1 MYIDV
6 LLELKNKNID
16 QTFTY
21 KVPDN
26 LKKEIMIGKRV
37 KVPFNKR
44 ILEGF
49 ILNIKDTYEGNF
61 NILEIEQV
69 VDEEVILTQELLDM
83 AYFIKESTLSSL
95 SSAIAIMLPKG
106 LKASN
111 KTNINKKYQVFLKLN
126 YPYLDCLAKCQ
137 NEMQKKIIIY
147 INEEVVAFKKEANLI
162 SSSAVKTLIK
172 KDIISEEKSEEYRL
186 KNKEIKKEEKKVL
199 TKDQQQVYEQIIASL
214 DKHQKFLLHG
224 VTGSGKTE
232 VYMQVIEKVLEKNAS
247 ALVLVPEI
255 SLTPQFVNNFASRF
269 GSLIAVLH
277 SGLSDGEKYDEW
289 RKIKRNEAKV
299 VIGTRSSIFAPL
311 VNLGII
317 IIDEEHSDSY
327 KQEAMPRYN
336 AIDVAEYRSEKLN
349 IPLVLG
355 SATPSLEKRARA
367 SKNLYTYLTLP
378 KRVNQRPL
386 PTSTIVDMTKEI
398 KKGNFILSEKLKL
411 EIESAVSRQE
421 QVILFLNRRGYSTTI
436 SCSSCGFTYKCPHC
450 EITLTY
456 HKLKNTLRC
465 HYCGYTIFKPDKC
478 PNCHDELNY
487 YGMGTEKLEAV
498 LQKEYPDLKI
508 LRMDADTTKNKNGYE
523 KIFEKFKNHE
533 YDILVGTQMV
543 SKGLDFANVSVVG
556 IINADATLNIPDFRS
571 GERTFDLLDQTS
583 GRAGRKDT
591 LGNVIIQTFN
601 PDNYI
606 LKCVANHDYDKFY
619 NYEMN
624 IRRKLKYPPF
634 YYLVSLKILAKDY
647 EEAKEEATKVA
658 NYLHKKLDKTSII
671 LGPTTSNMFK
681 INNIYRFQVIIKYR
695 FDNYLKDT
703 LKELDKIY
711 LLNKKVRLEID
722 LNPLNI

>member
-1 MYIDV
+1 
-6 LLELKNKNID
+6 
-16 QTFTY
+16 
-21 KVPDN
+21 
-26 LKKEIMIGKRV
+26 
-37 KVPFNKR
+37 
-44 ILEGF
+44 
-49 ILNIKDTYEGNF
+49 
-61 NILEIEQV
+61 
-69 VDEEVILTQELLDM
+69 
-83 AYFIKESTLSSL
+83 
-95 SSAIAIMLPKG
+95 
-106 LKASN
+106 
-111 KTNINKKYQVFLKLN
+111 
-126 YPYLDCLAKCQ
+126 
-137 NEMQKKIIIY
+137 
-147 INEEVVAFKKEANLI
+147 
-162 SSSAVKTLIK
+162 
-172 KDIISEEKSEEYRL
+172 
-186 KNKEIKKEEKKVL
+186 
-199 TKDQQQVYEQIIASL
+199 
-214 DKHQKFLLHG
+214 
-224 VTGSGKTE
+224 
-232 VYMQVIEKVLEKNAS
+232 
-247 ALVLVPEI
+247 
-255 SLTPQFVNNFASRF
+255 
-269 GSLIAVLH
+269 
-277 SGLSDGEKYDEW
+277 
-289 RKIKRNEAKV
+289 
-299 VIGTRSSIFAPL
+299 
-311 VNLGII
+311 
-317 IIDEEHSDSY
+317 
-327 KQEAMPRYN
+327 
-336 AIDVAEYRSEKLN
+336 
-349 IPLVLG
+349 
-355 SATPSLEKRARA
+355 
-367 SKNLYTYLTLP
+367 
-378 KRVNQRPL
+378 
-386 PTSTIVDMTKEI
+386 
-398 KKGNFILSEKLKL
+398 
-411 EIESAVSRQE
+411 
-421 QVILFLNRRGYSTTI
+421 
-436 SCSSCGFTYKCPHC
+436 
-450 EITLTY
+450 
-456 HKLKNTLRC
+456 
-465 HYCGYTIFKPDKC
+465 
-478 PNCHDELNY
+478 
-487 YGMGTEKLEAV
+487 MGTEKLEAV